1 MANSKNAAGSW
12 KDSAHSK
19 PYRGTDAGKPKPPVD
34 DKAPVHTPVEP
45 GAVVGNKSGGAAQ
58 QGRVRE

>member
-1 MANSKNAAGSW
+1 MAKSKNDPRDND
-12 KDSAHSK
+12 KK
-19 PYRGTDAGKPKPPVD
+19 REPVD

-45 GAVVGNKSGGAAQ
+45 GAEVGHKSGGAAQ

>member
-1 MANSKNAAGSW
+1 MATRTIHATTTASGAGGRQGPG
-12 KDSAHSK
+12 A
-19 PYRGTDAGKPKPPVD
+19 YARRA
-34 DKAPVHTPVEP
+34 